1 MNDLLRELAP
11 ISDAAWREIEFEAK
25 RTLKAT
31 LAARK
36 LVDFVGPLG
45 WDTSSVGL
53 GRVKPLKK
61 PPVEGTETSLREA
74 QPLVELRVPFEL
86 SRSEL
91 EAFGRGARDPDLDAV
106 IDACRQAAIAEDKAV
121 FHGYPEGG
129 IRGIFERA
137 EHTLTI
143 SDDYEDYPGI
153 VAEATNR
160 LREAGVGPPY
170 AIALGPRCY
179 TGLAKTISRGGY
191 PVIQH
196 VRRILDG
203 PIVWAPAVNGA
214 AVLSLRGGDFELT
227 VGQDLSIGYLD
238 HSAKSVRL
246 YLQESFTFLVLSPEA
261 AVPFAYEK

>member
-11 ISDAAWREIEFEAK
+11 ISEKAWHEIEFEAK

-45 WDTSSVGL
+45 WDASAVGL
-53 GRVKPLKK
+53 GRVKALKK
-61 PPVEGTETSLREA
+61 PPVEGTEANLREA

-86 SRSEL
+86 ARSEL
-91 EAFGRGARDPDLDAV
+91 EAFGRGARDPDLDV
-106 IDACRQAAIAEDKAV
+106 IISACRDAAIAEDKAI

-137 EHTLTI
+137 EHTLGI
-143 SDDYEDYPGI
+143 SDDYEAYPGV

-203 PIVWAPAVNGA
+203 PIVWAPAVDGA

-227 VGQDLSIGYLD
+227 VGQDLSIGYLE
-238 HSAKSVRL
+238 HSAKTIRL

-261 AVPFAYEK
+261 AVPLAYEK